1 MPRCSALLIQFMN
14 LSNNA
19 HLHKAV
25 KTFFIIHSLS
35 IEYDIK
41 IHQDLD
47 VFSFVELQIVH
58 HNLKMT
64 GLKVFADMRDN
75 HKIMEI
81 KFM

>member
-1 MPRCSALLIQFMN
+1 MPCCSALLIQFMN
-14 LSNNA
+14 LSYNGY
-19 HLHKAV
+19 LHKAV
-25 KTFFIIHSLS
+25 ETFFIIHSLS

-41 IHQDLD
+41 IHQGLD
-47 VFSFVELQIVH
+47 VFAFVKLQIVH

-64 GLKVFADMRDN
+64 GLKVFADMRNN